1 MKICMVGTGYVGLV
15 SGACFAEMGHEV
27 TCVDI
32 SEAKI
37 VGLKNGVMPIY
48 EPGLEEIVRRNT
60 HDGRLKFTTSLSE
73 GVAAALF
80 VFIAVGTPPGEDG
93 SADLK
98 HVLGVAREIGSLMK
112 EYRVVVNKSTVPVG
126 TADLVKKELAA
137 QLASRGKTNIEFD
150 VVSNPEFL
158 KEGDA
163 IGDFM
168 RPDRIVV
175 GAENPRTGELMKELY
190 APFVR
195 NGHPILL
202 MDVKSAELTKY
213 AANAMLAARI
223 SFMNE
228 ISLLCDVV
236 GADVEEVRKGIGT
249 DSRIG
254 MPFLYAGLGYGGSCF
269 PKDVQALQRTMAQNH
284 LPGHILNAVE
294 AVNYAQRKDFTQK
307 IIKRFQSDLRGRRFA
322 IWGLAFKPK
331 TDDMR
336 EAPSVYLISEL
347 VKHGAKCFVYDPE
360 SMANAKTMLPSHGV
374 HYCDDMYQALED
386 ADALVL
392 VTEWNHFR
400 SPDFDKMK
408 SLLKTPILFDGRNQ
422 YNPEKIRAT
431 GWEYHCIGRGMS
443 RS

>member
-15 SGACFAEMGHEV
+15 SGTCFAEMGHEV

-32 SEAKI
+32 SAAKI
-37 VGLKNGVMPIY
+37 EGLKKGEMPIY
-48 EPGLEEIVRRNT
+48 EPGLEELVKRNFAE
-60 HDGRLKFTTSLSE
+60 GRLKFTTSLAE
-73 GVAAALF
+73 GVASSLF

-98 HVLGVAREIGSLMK
+98 HVLGVAREVGTLMK
-112 EYRVVVNKSTVPVG
+112 EYRVIVNKSTVPVG
-126 TADLVKKELAA
+126 TADLVKKEIAA
-137 QLASRGKTNIEFD
+137 QLQARGKSNIEFD

-163 IGDFM
+163 ISDFM

-195 NGHPILL
+195 NNHPILL
-202 MDVKSAELTKY
+202 MDVKSSELTKY
-213 AANAMLAARI
+213 AANAMLATRI

-236 GADVEEVRKGIGT
+236 GADVEQVRNGIGT

-254 MPFLYAGLGYGGSCF
+254 MSFLYAGLGYGGSCF

-284 LPGHILNAVE
+284 LPGLILNAVE
-294 AVNYAQRKDFTQK
+294 AVNYAQRKDFTKK
-307 IIKRFQSDLRGRRFA
+307 ILNRFGTEIKGKQFA
-322 IWGLAFKPK
+322 IWGLSFKPK

-336 EAPSVYLISEL
+336 EAPAVHLISEL
-347 VKHGAKCFVYDPE
+347 LKCGATVSVHDPE
-360 SMANAKTMLPSHGV
+360 AMPNAKTMLPAQGV
-374 HYCDDMYQALED
+374 TYCDDMYQALEN

-408 SLLKTPILFDGRNQ
+408 SLLKSPLLFDGRNQ
-422 YNPEKIRAT
+422 YSPAKIRAL
-431 GWEYHCIGRGMS
+431 GWEYHCIGRGVS
-443 RS
+443 GR